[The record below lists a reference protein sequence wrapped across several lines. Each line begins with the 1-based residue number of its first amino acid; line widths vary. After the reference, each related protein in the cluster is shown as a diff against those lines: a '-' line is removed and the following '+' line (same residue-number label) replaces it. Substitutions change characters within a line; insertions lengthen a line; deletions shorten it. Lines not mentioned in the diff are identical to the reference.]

1 VFDSDSHEPPVL
13 WENSLAPGYRPWAS
27 SRSGGRRVTL
37 GNCLKVNRGMFRRG
51 NPIYPPR
58 TPAAGGLDPHVK
70 HPAIKRAAD
79 PHGRFADTDAMGID
93 QALL

>member
-1 VFDSDSHEPPVL
+1 
-13 WENSLAPGYRPWAS
+13 
-27 SRSGGRRVTL
+27 
-37 GNCLKVNRGMFRRG
+37 MFRRG